1 MDKPVRFLLFLLFA
15 FFSLINYAQF
25 PPPAGQEGTTA
36 IHKDSSVFITWA
48 TNAVVVR
55 GYSDIS
61 IPDSGFVTFGEDQN
75 ATGDSD
81 NIIVSL
87 GDGGYAT
94 LTFDIPLAN
103 GPGPDFAV
111 FENAFLDNFLELA
124 FVEVSSD
131 GINFFR
137 FDAVSL
143 TQTDTQVETFGYLDA
158 TQIHNLAGKYRV
170 EYGTPFDLEE
180 LNNIPGLS
188 IDSITHIKIIDV
200 VGCIQDEYS
209 TYDSQGHKVNDPWP
223 TLFPSGGFDLDAV
236 GVIHNT
242 SNANVDDLLFSKLLV
257 YPNPVSEYLFI
268 SFPVK
273 LKLNSIELFDLLG
286 KPMDIDLQDTS
297 IDKYQPLKINISSL
311 PAGMYMIMMNF
322 DNFSLTRKIFK
333 K

>member
-1 MDKPVRFLLFLLFA
+1 MDKLLHIAILFLFCLNA
-15 FFSLINYAQF
+15 YPQF

-36 IHKDSSVFITWA
+36 IHKDSSVFITWS

-61 IPDSGFVTFGEDQN
+61 VPDSGFVTFGEDQN
-75 ATGDSD
+75 ATGYSD

-111 FENAFLDNFLELA
+111 FENAFLDDFLELA

-170 EYGTPFDLEE
+170 EYGMPFDLEE
-180 LNNIPGLS
+180 LNNIPDLN
-188 IDSITHIKIIDV
+188 INSITHVKIIDV
-200 VGCIQDEYS
+200 IGCIQDEYA
-209 TYDSQGHKVNDPWP
+209 TYDSQGNKINDPWP
-223 TLFPSGGFDLDAV
+223 TPFPSGGFDLDAV

-242 SNANVDDLLFSKLLV
+242 SNANIDDLLISKLLV

-286 KPMDIDLQDTS
+286 KPMDIDLPDTS
-297 IDKYQPLKINISSL
+297 FDKYQPLKINISSL

-322 DNFSLTRKIFK
+322 DNFSLTGKIFK

>member
-1 MDKPVRFLLFLLFA
+1 MDKPLNFFLLLIFI
-15 FFSLINYAQF
+15 FSSIINFAQF

-36 IHKDSSVFITWA
+36 IYKDSADIIAWA
-48 TNAVVVR
+48 TNVVVVR

-61 IPDSGFVTFGEDQN
+61 LPDSGFVSFGEDQN
-75 ATGDSD
+75 ATGYSD
-81 NIIVSL
+81 NLIVSL
-87 GDGGYAT
+87 GDGGYAI

-143 TQTDTQVETFGYLDA
+143 TQTDTQVETFGYLET

-180 LNNIPGLS
+180 LINIPGLN
-188 IDSITHIKIIDV
+188 IDSITHVKIIDV

-223 TLFPSGGFDLDAV
+223 TFFPSGGFDLEAV
-236 GVIHNT
+236 GVIHNVT
-242 SNANVDDLLFSKLLV
+242 NAGIIQNNQIQVII
-257 YPNPVSEYLFI
+257 YPNPVEDIIYINTPPGINLKSYSVLNLSGKKLFEGWN
-268 SFPVK
+268 K
-273 LKLNSIELFDLLG
+273 RGNG
-286 KPMDIDLQDTS
+286 KCS
-297 IDKYQPLKINISSL
+297 IDVQEFPDGLYFLEMDFGETL
-311 PAGMYMIMMNF
+311 VM
-322 DNFSLTRKIFK
+322 RKILK

>member
-1 MDKPVRFLLFLLFA
+1 MDKTVSCFLILLFSFFPLL
-15 FFSLINYAQF
+15 IYAQF

-36 IHKDSSVFITWA
+36 IHKDSTDIIAWA
-48 TNAVVVR
+48 TNSVVVR

-61 IPDSGFVTFGEDQN
+61 VPDSGFVFFGEDQN
-75 ATGDSD
+75 ATGYSD
-81 NIIVSL
+81 NLIVSL

-103 GPGPDFAV
+103 GPGTDFAV

-131 GINFFR
+131 GIIFFR

-180 LNNIPGLS
+180 LNNIPGLN
-188 IDSITHIKIIDV
+188 IDSITHVKIIDV

-236 GVIHNT
+236 GVIHNVT
-242 SNANVDDLLFSKLLV
+242 NAGIIQNNQIQVII
-257 YPNPVSEYLFI
+257 YPNPVEDIIYIKTPPGINLKSYSVLNLSGKKLFEGW
-268 SFPVK
+268 
-273 LKLNSIELFDLLG
+273 NNRGNG
-286 KPMDIDLQDTS
+286 KRS
-297 IDKYQPLKINISSL
+297 IDVHEFPDGLYFLEMDFGETLVVKKILK
-311 PAGMYMIMMNF
+311 
-322 DNFSLTRKIFK
+322 K
-333 K
+333 